1 MHADDSVSMT
11 MEPRDPESGIR
22 SDAPALPVPV
32 PVLAASEAAPGAEA
46 AARPEEVQGLLSAIR
61 RLDVVVTEETAALLT
76 GKKVDFQ
83 DFSMR
88 KSQSMLEFVRLM
100 RAGAHLGGEA
110 QVAGEMRELR
120 QKLERNRAVLEMHYE
135 AVREVAE
142 IIVRAMREAES
153 DGTYSSQVSSECR

>member
-1 MHADDSVSMT
+1 MT
-11 MEPRDPESGIR
+11 IELRDPETGSR
-22 SDAPALPVPV
+22 SDAPSLPVPL
-32 PVLAASEAAPGAEA
+32 PAANEAAPAAGA
-46 AARPEEVQGLLSAIR
+46 AATPEEVRGLLSAIQ
-61 RLDVVVTEETAALLT
+61 RLDAVVTEETAALKS
-76 GKKVDFQ
+76 GRKVDFQ

-110 QVAGEMRELR
+110 QVAEEMRGLR
-120 QKLERNRAVLEMHYE
+120 QKLESNRAVLEMHYE

-153 DGTYSSQVSSECR
+153 DGTYSSQVSSECK